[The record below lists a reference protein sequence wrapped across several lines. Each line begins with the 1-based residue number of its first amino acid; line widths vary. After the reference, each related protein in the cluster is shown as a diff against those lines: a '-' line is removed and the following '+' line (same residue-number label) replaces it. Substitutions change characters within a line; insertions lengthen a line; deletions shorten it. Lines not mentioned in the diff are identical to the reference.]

1 VSAPIADI
9 VFVDVE
15 TTGLDPDKDSVIQVG
30 VVRTDYTG
38 TQVKARMCLKV
49 KPSTPVH
56 PRAAAVNGYTPEG
69 WADAVEP
76 AAAALHL
83 AAISQ
88 GAEFAGHC
96 VWFDVRFC
104 ENLLKKNGVR
114 VPWGRRNID
123 TQTLVHLMRAQNPA
137 MNGTNLQAA
146 LEELGGQRDAVH
158 DAAEDAE
165 WSRRVYAHV
174 MAQYTSE
181 KLAQV
186 G

>member
-69 WADAVEP
+69 WVDAVEP

-104 ENLLKKNGVR
+104 ENL
-114 VPWGRRNID
+114 
-123 TQTLVHLMRAQNPA
+123 
-137 MNGTNLQAA
+137 
-146 LEELGGQRDAVH
+146 
-158 DAAEDAE
+158 
-165 WSRRVYAHV
+165 
-174 MAQYTSE
+174 
-181 KLAQV
+181 
-186 G
+186 